1 MTRRTLVALF
11 TVPVL
16 AVASC
21 AAAAFM
27 TVNTVL
33 PDAPTKPPHFE
44 VDPAWPKPLPNRWL
58 MGQASGVA
66 VDKHDHIWV
75 IQRPKSLT
83 DDEKGAT
90 LTPPRSMCCAPAP
103 PVLQFDAEGSLLQ
116 SWGGPG
122 ADHGWP
128 GNEHGIYVDHQDNV
142 WLAGNGPKD
151 GQIFKFTKTGKHLLT
166 IGAPNVVGDDADT
179 KHLNR
184 PAATVVD
191 PQTNEL
197 FVADGYGNHRVIVF
211 DAQTGAYKRHW
222 GANGRPPGDPSV
234 KSFRNPVHCVR
245 LSRDGLLYVC
255 DRANNRMQVFRKDG
269 TFVKEFFVAPDTRG
283 SGSLWDADLSP
294 DAAQTFLH
302 AADGENN
309 VVWNLLRDT
318 GRVLGSFGRNG
329 RSAGQF
335 HWVHNLAVD
344 SKGNVYTTEVD
355 TGKRA
360 QKFVNR
366 RGLGS

>member
-1 MTRRTLVALF
+1 MTRRTLVTLITMPVVAL
-11 TVPVL
+11 
-16 AVASC
+16 ASY
-21 AAAAFM
+21 AAAALM
-27 TVNTVL
+27 TVSTVM
-33 PDAPTKPPHFE
+33 PDAPTKPPQFD

-58 MGQASGVA
+58 MGQAAGVA
-66 VDKHDHIWV
+66 VDRHDHIWV
-75 IQRPKSLT
+75 IQRPKTLT

-90 LTPPRSMCCAPAP
+90 LTPPRSLCCAPAP
-103 PVLQFDAEGSLLQ
+103 PVLEFDVEGNLLQ

-122 ADHGWP
+122 PDHGWP
-128 GNEHGIYVDHQDNV
+128 ANEHGIYVDHQDTV
-142 WLAGNGPKD
+142 WLAGNGQKD
-151 GQIFKFTKTGKHLLT
+151 GQIFKFTRTGKHLLT
-166 IGAPNVVGDDADT
+166 IGAPHVVGDDTDT

-184 PAATVVD
+184 PAGTVVD

-255 DRANNRMQVFRKDG
+255 DRANNRMQVFKKDG
-269 TFVKEFFVAPDTRG
+269 TFVKEFVVAPDTKG
-283 SGSLWDADLSP
+283 NGSLWDADLSP
-294 DAAQTFLH
+294 DTAQTFIH

-329 RSAGQF
+329 RGAGQF
-335 HWVHNLAVD
+335 HWIHNLAVD

-360 QKFVNR
+360 QKFVNKGR
-366 RGLGS
+366 S